1 MSDTKE
7 KVMNWIKHE
16 CLNHYGWREDYALEV
31 LVGIIAG
38 ARILHESII
47 FQLCVSKSMKINTVD
62 GLRRERVK

>member
-38 ARILHESII
+38 AIGIL
-47 FQLCVSKSMKINTVD
+47 
-62 GLRRERVK
+62 GLRAYRR

>member
-38 ARILHESII
+38 AI
-47 FQLCVSKSMKINTVD
+47 D
-62 GLRRERVK
+62 GNDEPYGYASWDEIMAEVTA